1 MVKNFLLKDQNLMSK
16 FAMNL
21 VEKFKLDLVLK
32 FTPLFT
38 LKNLAS
44 RTSRNLT
51 GNFLNNRNFSWK
63 FKYGTS
69 VEVSGE
75 TLVETSHM
83 YNVH

>member
-1 MVKNFLLKDQNLMSK
+1 MSK

-21 VEKFKLDLVLK
+21 VEKFKLDLVLVYTTVYTK
-32 FTPLFT
+32 IWPAELLETWLVAFSTIE
-38 LKNLAS
+38 
-44 RTSRNLT
+44 TSVE
-51 GNFLNNRNFSWK
+51 SSS
-63 FKYGTS
+63 GTS